1 MKVRDLPI
9 QRDRLVLI
17 QKNNSEGEE
26 LFEGFWVNLTRECEE
41 LEIKS
46 ISTCKRKY
54 VENAYILI
62 YVK

>member
-1 MKVRDLPI
+1 MKVKDLPI

-17 QKNNSEGEE
+17 QRNNSEGEE
-26 LFEGFWVNLTRECEE
+26 LFEGFWVNLTRRCEDME
-41 LEIKS
+41 VKS

-54 VENAYILI
+54 VQDTYILI

>member
-1 MKVRDLPI
+1 MKIRDLPI

-17 QKNNSEGEE
+17 QRNNSEGEE
-26 LFEGFWVNLTRECEE
+26 LFEGFWVNLTRRCED
-41 LEIKS
+41 LEVLR

-62 YVK
+62 YVR